1 MSAELLRTLSYF
13 LTGGFLIFLAITI
26 TRDNFRSRL
35 NRISGAMLFFAG
47 LGPLFMAM
55 GSVLSAS
62 ATDPAV
68 FEATLV
74 YKLRH
79 LWEFFFPLLLI
90 FSWQF
95 PFDRMG
101 RIGHRYLRPAIF
113 LPPLMHLVIVLFFDQ
128 LSSALNLFDVD
139 PSDEGLSS
147 LIVQPLSIL
156 FSWLKLLLNVLRG
169 YEQSIFSVV
178 NLIFVGAT
186 VYFLETGKRHVTNP
200 RVLTQ
205 TKWVLAGMRTG
216 LGLFAVAQLG
226 GLLAPR
232 LFTEPVT
239 STLLVLAVLSASAL
253 LIFATIRHQ
262 FLDVQM
268 VFRQS
273 FVNTITSALLVGI
286 YIVMIVQSRSILAAM
301 FGVEAELI
309 SYGFIILLLLFF
321 QPINNWIDD
330 LIRSMFMR
338 TRTDHRNVI
347 ERFSRQVISLFDP
360 KKLRQ
365 IIEETFKTT
374 LLVNRVYFVLYD
386 DSIAEYAVLP
396 SDDFATRVVLSRQ
409 DLMLRGINL
418 LDTPTYYHSLS
429 DYAVDSELATLLEDR
444 GVRMVLPMKDADHLL
459 GFVALTDK
467 AAGYRYSSEDLNLL
481 GVLSNQMVSALTNA
495 RLYVDSL
502 ERARL
507 QEEINMARQ
516 IQLDLLPSEPPK
528 LGCSTICAHSTPSR
542 TVGGDF
548 YDFIRIG
555 DDRLGM
561 LIADASG
568 KGMPAAL
575 MSAQTQA
582 IIRSEVNNGT
592 PIATMLKNVNQ
603 QMADSTSSEKYVTL
617 FYGELNTNTGHFL
630 YANAGH
636 NYPILARSNGSVEL
650 LNEGGVVIG
659 ALPDM
664 EYESATVIL
673 EADDMLVLFTD
684 GLSEAM
690 DENEVEYGEER
701 LRQLVASHRTE
712 NADCLLDILLKD
724 VRSHDP
730 TFPPRD
736 DTTLVTLKM
745 NGGPL
750 SNE

>member
-1 MSAELLRTLSYF
+1 MSAELLKTLCYF

-68 FEATLV
+68 FESLLV
-74 YKLRH
+74 YKFRN

-95 PFDRMG
+95 PFDRTG
-101 RIGHRYLRPAIF
+101 SIGHRYLRLAIF
-113 LPPLMHLVIVLFFDQ
+113 LPPIMHLVIVLFFDQ

-139 PSDEGLSS
+139 PSDQGLSS

-156 FSWLKLLLNVLRG
+156 FSWLKLLLNVMRG
-169 YEQSIFSVV
+169 YEQSIFGVV

-200 RVLTQ
+200 RILVQ
-205 TKWVLAGMRTG
+205 TKWVLAGMRMG
-216 LGLFAVAQLG
+216 LGLFAVAQIG

-239 STLLVLAVLSASAL
+239 STLLVLALLSASAMM
-253 LIFATIRHQ
+253 IFATIRHQ

-286 YIVMIVQSRSILAAM
+286 YIVMIVQSRGILEAM
-301 FGVEAELI
+301 FGVGAELI
-309 SYGFIILLLLFF
+309 NYGFIILLLLFF

-330 LIRSMFMR
+330 LIRSMFMQ

-365 IIEETFKTT
+365 TIEETLKTT

-386 DSIAEYAVLP
+386 DNISEYAVLP
-396 SDDFATRVVLSRQ
+396 GEGIDTLVVISRQ

-429 DYAVDSELATLLEDR
+429 DYAVDSELATILEDR

-459 GFVALTDK
+459 GFVALTEK
-467 AAGYRYSSEDLNLL
+467 AAGYRYSSEDINLL

-495 RLYVDSL
+495 RLYVESL

-528 LGCSTICAHSTPSR
+528 LDCSVICAHSTPSR

-548 YDFIRIG
+548 YDFIHI
-555 DDRLGM
+555 DENRLGM

-592 PIATMLKNVNQ
+592 PIAKMLKHVNQ
-603 QMADSTSSEKYVTL
+603 QMADSTSAEKYVTL
-617 FYGELNTNTGHFL
+617 FYGELNTSTGQFL

-636 NYPILARSNGSVEL
+636 NYPILARSDGSMEL
-650 LNEGGVVIG
+650 LKVGGVVIG
-659 ALPDM
+659 ALPNM
-664 EYESATVIL
+664 EYESATVVL
-673 EADDMLVLFTD
+673 NADDMLVMFTD

-690 DENEVEYGEER
+690 NESEVEYGEER
-701 LRQLVASHRTE
+701 LRALVTNHRTSE
-712 NADCLLDILLKD
+712 AGCLIDMLLED
-724 VRSHDP
+724 VRLHDP
-730 TFPPRD
+730 TYPPRD
-736 DTTLVTLKM
+736 DTTLVALKM
-745 NGGPL
+745 KGIL
-750 SNE
+750 SHE